1 MPNAYWNAH
10 SDRDWEE
17 LCGIEDKLPC
27 EMCESSSGN
36 FCLVCGFEEGEDCP
50 YEAPSRIEVEINRD
64 LEAAKATARVWDQ
77 VFDRLF
83 GGKR

>member
-10 SDRDWEE
+10 SDRDWEAD
-17 LCGIEDKLPC
+17 CGIEDKLPC

-50 YEAPSRIEVEINRD
+50 YDRPPVRD
-64 LEAAKATARVWDQ
+64 IHASLVDYAKAWESIFDQ
-77 VFDRLF
+77 LF
-83 GGKR
+83 GDRR

>member
-10 SDRDWEE
+10 SDRDWEAD
-17 LCGIEDKLPC
+17 CGIEDKLPC

-36 FCLVCGFEEGEDCP
+36 FCLVCGFEEGEQCP
-50 YEAPSRIEVEINRD
+50 YAAEKLPREIEESWRVQARAWERIF
-64 LEAAKATARVWDQ
+64 DQ
-77 VFDRLF
+77 LF